1 MLRSTA
7 EPHLPSRAG
16 LWCTQGP
23 SQAWLQHFNGVQHL
37 APHCPQPSSVPV
49 LCHLLCTP
57 YHLLPTPCHLLC
69 TLCHLRLP
77 ALKLCMHSQAF
88 LMPGSADSIPL
99 VSLAVQPQWVVD
111 TARHNSWQP
120 PAPPPPPSLPHPAA
134 LAHAPLR
141 SRCPDPLP
149 SCAVQ
154 PGHGAA
160 GGMRAPVVSTPSLRH
175 SAPVPGCPPKR
186 PLLQSLLPRLGHSIV
201 GPWLWESTAVP
212 RDDAAPSAWPQG
224 PSEQCGPTWNA
235 VPAALRHWAGLLP
248 CLCHQD
254 FSICPTVRS
263 GTH

>member
-1 MLRSTA
+1 MVAAFQRGAAPGPT
-7 EPHLPSRAG
+7 LPPALICARAV
-16 LWCTQGP
+16 P
-23 SQAWLQHFNGVQHL
+23 SPVHTIPPATHTM
-37 APHCPQPSSVPV
+37 PSPLHSVPSPAASTKAMHAFTGV
-49 LCHLLCTP
+49 SDARLCRFDSSCVTCCAATAGGRYCPAQQLAA
-57 YHLLPTPCHLLC
+57 PCPS
-69 TLCHLRLP
+69 T
-77 ALKLCMHSQAF
+77 S
-88 LMPGSADSIPL
+88 S
-99 VSLAVQPQWVVD
+99 
-111 TARHNSWQP
+111 
-120 PAPPPPPSLPHPAA
+120 SLPHPAA

-212 RDDAAPSAWPQG
+212 RGDAAPSAWPQG